1 MKVTKEGFEHLK
13 VLLCEKIEMVSASRC
28 NLLSNVLPT
37 YQKAT
42 LEYLDQ
48 SAYELFKVLNDLR
61 YEGGGGK
68 GDGRERRRRGD
79 RRGEREEGRE
89 RGGEGGGG
97 ERTAIVTSTLYSC
110 CDYIICVSMVTGGRP
125 NTSTK

>member
-68 GDGRERRRRGD
+68 EDGRERGRRRE
-79 RRGEREEGRE
+79 RERGKREEG
-89 RGGEGGGG
+89 
-97 ERTAIVTSTLYSC
+97 ERTVIVTSTLYSC